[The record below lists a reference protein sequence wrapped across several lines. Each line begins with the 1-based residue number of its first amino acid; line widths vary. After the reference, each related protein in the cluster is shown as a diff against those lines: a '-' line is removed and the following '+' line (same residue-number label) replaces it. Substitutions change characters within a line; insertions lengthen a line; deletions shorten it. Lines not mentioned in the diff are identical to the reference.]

1 MRFFRAM
8 VGSCREFVRS
18 NPIKF
23 NDIEFFRQGTPWDEC
38 DAEAMEELAATVSES
53 HRAAELRAWGL
64 TPS

>member
-1 MRFFRAM
+1 MRLFRS
-8 VGSCREFVRS
+8 VVECCQEFVRN

-23 NDIEFFRQGTPWDEC
+23 GEIEFLRQGTPWDDC

-53 HRAAELRAWGL
+53 NRAAELRAWGL